1 MKRIAVISGFLL
13 LFLGSLPA
21 QVINSYALPGNE
33 TSPLL
38 RSNIVNKIVSRGDTT
53 WAGTGRGPTFSS
65 DAGQSWRTFSSSET
79 FDEKGVSAIAIRG
92 SEIWIS
98 TTYITRPD
106 NVAHQ
111 TGHGLHYSTDG
122 GRSWTFMTQPVDTG
136 KVDTLIYGRNKIPTL
151 NVTVPVDN
159 VTYDIALTSK
169 YVWITSWA
177 GMVRK
182 SSDRGKTWERVILP
196 PDNLDHIS
204 PSDTLRFA
212 LAVVDKRLGSDSL
225 IGNLNH
231 RAFSVYASDDSTIWV
246 GTVNGIN
253 KSTDGGISWRKFNHL
268 NQLKSISG
276 NWVVGITE
284 QRWGA
289 KRILWAATI
298 NALDSEEKR
307 GVSFSSDGG
316 ETWGTALLGEWAHNI
331 ATRDSLVYVATDAGV
346 YRSDDI
352 GQSWTRSGT
361 IYDQQT
367 LQRFA
372 FPAVYAVGVKGDALL
387 TGGPEGL
394 AYTLDTPASPFGAS
408 WKVFRT
414 YQPVQASGQTYSY
427 PLPFSPVTEVV
438 RIHYSTAGK
447 TVPVSIRIFDFAMQ
461 PVRTLLRDAV
471 RMGSIEHDEVWD
483 GRDDSN
489 RRVTNGVYFY
499 RVEAADGDA
508 QWGKIFVLQ

>member
-1 MKRIAVISGFLL
+1 MKQLIVLL
-13 LFLGSLPA
+13 ALVLLVLGVLPA
-21 QVINSYALPGNE
+21 QMINSFALPNSE
-33 TSPLL
+33 MSPLL
-38 RSNIVNKIVSRGDTT
+38 RSNIVNKIVLRGDTV
-53 WAGTGRGPTFSS
+53 WAGTGRGPTFSFN
-65 DAGQSWRTFSSSET
+65 AGQSWKTFAAQET
-79 FDEKGVSAIAIRG
+79 FDEKGVSAIAVRG

-98 TTYITRPD
+98 TTYITRPE

-122 GRSWTFMTQPVDTG
+122 GKFWTFMIQPVDTG
-136 KVDTLIYGRNKIPTL
+136 KVDTLLYGHNKIPTL

-159 VTYDIALTSK
+159 VTYDIALSSK
-169 YVWITSWA
+169 YVWIASWA
-177 GMVRK
+177 GMVRR
-182 SSDRGKTWERVILP
+182 SSDRGRTWERVILP
-196 PDNLDHIS
+196 PDNLNHIT

-231 RAFSVYASDDSTIWV
+231 RAFSVCATDDSTIWV

-253 KSTDGGISWRKFNHL
+253 KSTDGGTSWRKFNHQ
-268 NQLKSISG
+268 NQIKSISG
-276 NWVVGITE
+276 NWVVGIIE
-284 QRWGA
+284 QRW
-289 KRILWAATI
+289 KSKTIIWAATI
-298 NALDSEEKR
+298 NALDSDEKR

-316 ETWGTALLGEWAHNI
+316 ETWETALLGEWAHNI
-331 ATRDSLVYVATDAGV
+331 CSRDSIVYVATDGGV
-346 YRSDDI
+346 YRSSDF

-361 IYDQQT
+361 IYDQQS

-372 FPAVYAVGVKGDALL
+372 SSVVYAVGVKGDTLF

-394 AYTLDTPASPFGAS
+394 AYSLDSPASPFGAN
-408 WKVFRT
+408 WKIFRT

-427 PLPFSPVTEVV
+427 PLPFSPSTEVV

-447 TVPVSIRIFDFAMQ
+447 TVPVSIRIFDFAMT
-461 PVRTLLRDAV
+461 PVKTLLRDAV
-471 RMGSIEHDEVWD
+471 RSGSIEHDEIWD

-499 RVEAADGDA
+499 RVEAADGEA